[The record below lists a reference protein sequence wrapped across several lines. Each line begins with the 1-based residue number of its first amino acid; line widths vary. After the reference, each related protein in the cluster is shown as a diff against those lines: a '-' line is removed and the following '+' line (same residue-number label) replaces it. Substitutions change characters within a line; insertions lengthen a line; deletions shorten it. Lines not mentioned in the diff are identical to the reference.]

1 MSLRLLRTP
10 IRPFT
15 FARAASSPS
24 LLYIRTMTSKVEE
37 EANQQYEYILVSKP
51 AHGVGLIT
59 LNRPKALNALSS
71 PLFAELNK
79 AVAEFDADSDVGALV
94 LTGSDRAFAAGA
106 DIKEMKDKT
115 YSEAYGSNFLESWTD
130 ITKARK
136 PIIAAVSGYALGG
149 GCELALMCD
158 IILAS
163 PTAVFGQPEIN
174 LGVIPGG
181 GGTQR
186 LIRAIGKSRTM
197 ELTLTGR
204 NFSAAEAETWGVVS
218 RVVAEGEG
226 EVVKEAVKM
235 AETIA
240 KKGKLAVQAGK
251 EAVNAAY
258 ELTLAE
264 GLRFERRLFHG
275 LFATHDQKEGMSAF
289 AEKRKAHFTHS

>member
-1 MSLRLLRTP
+1 MSLRLTPSIRLTRFLRLAP
-10 IRPFT
+10 
-15 FARAASSPS
+15 SPS
-24 LLYIRTMTSKVEE
+24 FKLYLRAMSSGNGNKV
-37 EANQQYEYILVSKP
+37 YENIIVSRP
-51 AHGVGLIT
+51 AEGVALIT

-71 PLFAELNK
+71 PLFKELNEATEELDK
-79 AVAEFDADSDVGALV
+79 DDSVGALV

-115 YSEAYGSNFLESWTD
+115 FVDVYQNKFLEDWTK
-130 ITKARK
+130 ITGLRK

-186 LIRAIGKSRTM
+186 LIHAIGKSRTM

-204 NFSAAEAETWGVVS
+204 NFTAAEAEAWGVVS
-218 RVVAEGEG
+218 RVVPEGEG
-226 EVVKEAVKM
+226 KVVEEAVKM
-235 AETIA
+235 ASVIA
-240 KKGKLAVQAGK
+240 SKSKVAVQAGK

-258 ELTLAE
+258 EMTLAE

-275 LFATHDQKEGMSAF
+275 LFATQDQKEGMSAF
-289 AEKRKAHFTHS
+289 AEKRKPTWNHS